1 MVELKHPKTGNGQLF
16 AFNED
21 QTQIKEVVIVNEPYG
36 SWFIGD
42 NIESDGRLQILAE
55 FDPVLLIIP
64 YLRAAERSVPLD
76 HLLTDSDFPHTEYL
90 VNFSSRL
97 QNIGKSGQLES
108 STQLPL

>member
-76 HLLTDSDFPHTEYL
+76 HLLTDSEFPHTEYL

-97 QNIGKSGQLES
+97 KNIGKSCKHK
-108 STQLPL
+108 